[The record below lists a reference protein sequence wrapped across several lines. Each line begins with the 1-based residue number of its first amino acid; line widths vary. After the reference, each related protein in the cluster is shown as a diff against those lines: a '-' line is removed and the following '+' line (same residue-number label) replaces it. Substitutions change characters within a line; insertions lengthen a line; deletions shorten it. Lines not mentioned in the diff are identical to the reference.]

1 MTRYR
6 EISSTEMTSAQK
18 EVHDEVGIDPV
29 LQSALADVSDPNQ
42 LLPTIQ
48 AFIGGQNPTAAAQ
61 PAQPKSPPQLYAITQ
76 PGGGPSYV
84 GALTTDDV
92 AWWQGA
98 GATLTPYTGAAPA
111 TRQGATLYQITQ
123 PGGGPSYVGDLT
135 ASDASWWQ
143 GAGASLTPYGTL
155 PAARPGAALYS
166 ITQTS
171 GPSYLGDL
179 APADVAWWQDNGATV
194 APSGAAPRCRRRAR
208 VPRSTPA
215 GYPKTPTRQTP
226 MGPRLRGMACRA
238 RQNQPSQSH
247 LPTARSPRGFLGRCD
262 ASISAALHPQRCSVA
277 AEPSVRIHFPPAD
290 SVGQRST
297 ERLRASSRSAAATS
311 LCPGT
316 DGPFLR
322 HRARATTRPPRSS
335 RSRPSPRA
343 ERGR

>member
-194 APSGAAPRCRRRAR
+194 APSDSTAVPTPRQGAALYTGWLSKTPNPPDPNGPSAARNGLPSKAEPAEPEPLTEGSFTAR
-208 VPRSTPA
+208 VSWPI
-215 GYPKTPTRQTP
+215 
-226 MGPRLRGMACRA
+226 
-238 RQNQPSQSH
+238 
-247 LPTARSPRGFLGRCD
+247 D
-262 ASISAALHPQRCSVA
+262 ASISAVLHPQRYSVA

-290 SVGQRST
+290 WVGQRST
-297 ERLRASSRSAAATS
+297 ERLRASSRWATTTS
-311 LCPGT
+311 VCPGT

-322 HRARATTRPPRSS
+322 QARATTAPPR
-335 RSRPSPRA
+335 
-343 ERGR
+343 